1 MIGLILAGGIGSR
14 FWPLSRRRRPK
25 QLLDLLGGGSLAA
38 ATARRVEP
46 LCGSGGIWVCTT
58 EELAAAVAAEL
69 PGLDPSRILGEP
81 SGRNTAPA
89 IGWAVR
95 SMPEAARWDVIAV
108 MPSDH
113 WVADEEAF
121 REALRRGAAA
131 VERGEYDVVTV
142 GIAPAWP
149 ETGYGYLELAEA
161 GPGRRPAR
169 SPERVGGPAHPVDRQ
184 FPAPAEAARAAPG
197 EVNRVVRFTEKPDAE
212 KAARFVEGGRHF
224 WNAGIFLFRGT
235 VLLDL
240 YREHLPELAA
250 GIERLVAEDLDAAL
264 RREIYAGLE
273 SVSIDYGLME
283 RLDSIGCVVAD
294 CGWNDLGSWA
304 SLAEALPPDGDGN
317 RTVGDAIAVD
327 ARDNLLF
334 AEEGTVAVVG
344 VEGLAVVRTGDSV
357 LVVPRERAQ
366 EVREVVERL
375 RALDRRDLL

>member
-25 QLLDLLGGGSLAA
+25 QLLDLLGGGSLVA

-46 LCGSGGIWVCTT
+46 LCGAERTWVCTT
-58 EELAAAVAAEL
+58 EELAAAIAAEL
-69 PGLDPSRILGEP
+69 PDLDASRILGEP

-95 SMPEAARWDVIAV
+95 TMPEAARREVIAV

-113 WVADEEAF
+113 WVADEDAF
-121 REALRRGAAA
+121 REALSRGASA
-131 VERGEYDVVTV
+131 VERGDHDVVTV

-149 ETGYGYLELAEA
+149 ETGYGYLEL
-161 GPGRRPAR
+161 
-169 SPERVGGPAHPVDRQ
+169 D
-184 FPAPAEAARAAPG
+184 APAEVLSVQP
-197 EVNRVVRFTEKPDAE
+197 VVRFTEKPDADT
-212 KAARFVEGGRHF
+212 AARFKASGRHF

-250 GIERLVAEDLDAAL
+250 GIERLAADDLDADR

-294 CGWNDLGSWA
+294 CGWNDIGSWGL
-304 SLAEALPPDGDGN
+304 LAEALPADADGN
-317 RTVGDAIAVD
+317 RTVGDTFAVD

-334 AEEGTVAVVG
+334 ADEGAVAAIG

-375 RALDRRDLL
+375 AALGRLDLL

>member
-1 MIGLILAGGIGSR
+1 MIGLVLAGGVGAR

-25 QLLDLLGGGSLAA
+25 QLLDLLGGGTLVA
-38 ATARRVEP
+38 ATLRRLAP
-46 LCGSGGIWVCTT
+46 LCGEGGIWFCTT

-69 PGLDPSRILGEP
+69 PGLDASRILAEP

-95 SMPEAARWDVIAV
+95 SMPEAARREVIAV
-108 MPSDH
+108 LPSDH
-113 WVADEEAF
+113 WVADEDAF
-121 REALRRGAAA
+121 REALVRGAAA
-131 VERGEYDVVTV
+131 VDRGEHDVVTV

-149 ETGYGYLELAEA
+149 ETGYGYLELAAPA
-161 GPGRRPAR
+161 GPL
-169 SPERVGGPAHPVDRQ
+169 SVE
-184 FPAPAEAARAAPG
+184 
-197 EVNRVVRFTEKPDAE
+197 RVVRFTEKPDAAR
-212 KAARFVEGGRHF
+212 AARFKASGRHF
-224 WNAGIFLFRGT
+224 WNGGIFLFRGT

-250 GIERLVAEDLDAAL
+250 GIERLAADGQDAAR

-304 SLAEALPPDGDGN
+304 SLAETLPPDREGN
-317 RTVGDAIAVD
+317 RTVGDTLAVD
-327 ARDNLLF
+327 ARNNLLF
-334 AEEGTVAVVG
+334 ADEGTVAAIG
-344 VEGLAVVRTGDSV
+344 VDGLAVVRTGDAV

-366 EVREVVERL
+366 DVRQAVTQL
-375 RALDRRDLL
+375 RALGRLDLL